1 MTSPD
6 QERSSVVRVAFYY
19 HQDRPLPPDHEGSN
33 PYGALLTEAL
43 ERQGVRVEYTRDYSP
58 EYLRRNS
65 GRIQVLHFHWP
76 HHDYFH
82 PERYIMEERM
92 RGMVASLELARELG
106 YKIVWTAHNIYPHN
120 RLHRSID
127 HEFRL
132 EICRLADAIIAH
144 CPVNAQGLKE
154 CFGRSRRVFIIPH
167 GHFIDVYRTDFS
179 RRRARRELEVPQDVF
194 AYGFIGGI
202 LPYKGIEELIC
213 AFERLSTQHS
223 WLLLAGGGPGD
234 YPERIRRRI
243 AGRPRIA
250 SRIVDG
256 DMQATNRDLLLFL
269 EASDVAVLPFRATMT
284 SGSVILALSRARP
297 VIVPALGCLP
307 TVVSPHAGLLYDP
320 GQKESLL
327 TAMEEIRGWGRQA
340 TSAAALE
347 SVRRFDWDRIAE
359 LTLEAYRA

>member
-1 MTSPD
+1 M
-6 QERSSVVRVAFYY
+6 RVAFYY
-19 HQDRPLPPDHEGSN
+19 HQDRPRPPDHEGSN

-43 ERQGVRVEYTRDYSP
+43 ERRGVEVEYTRDYSP
-58 EYLRRNS
+58 EYLRRS
-65 GRIQVLHFHWP
+65 RGRIQVLHFHWP

-82 PERYIMEERM
+82 PDARIMVEQM
-92 RGMVASLELARELG
+92 RELAASWELARELG

-132 EICRLADAIIAH
+132 VICRLADAVIAH
-144 CPVNAQGLKE
+144 CPINAQGLKE
-154 CFGRSRRVFIIPH
+154 RFGRTRRVFIIPH
-167 GHFIDVYRTDFS
+167 GHFIDVYRTDFT
-179 RRRARRELEVPQDVF
+179 RGDARRELGIPQDAF

-202 LPYKGIEELIC
+202 LPYKGIEELIT
-213 AFERLSTQHS
+213 AFERLSTEDA

-234 YPERIRRRI
+234 FPERVRRRV
-243 AGRPRIA
+243 AKRPRIV

-297 VIVPALGCLP
+297 VIAPALGCLP
-307 TVVSPHAGLLYDP
+307 TVVSHGAGLLYDP
-320 GQKESLL
+320 GKKQPLL
-327 TAMEEIRGWGRQA
+327 RAMEVIRGRDRETA
-340 TSAAALE
+340 SAAALE

>member
-1 MTSPD
+1 M
-6 QERSSVVRVAFYY
+6 RVAFYY
-19 HQDRPLPPDHEGSN
+19 LQDRPLPPDHEGSN

-43 ERQGVRVEYTRDYSP
+43 ERQGIKVEYTRDYSP
-58 EYLRRNS
+58 EYLRRNR

-82 PERYIMEERM
+82 PDARIMQERM
-92 RGMVASLELARELG
+92 REMVASLELARDLG
-106 YKIVWTAHNIYPHN
+106 YKIVWTGHNIYPHN

-154 CFGRSRRVFIIPH
+154 RFGRTRRVFIIPH
-167 GHFIDVYRTDFS
+167 GHFIDVYWTDFT
-179 RRRARRELEVPQDVF
+179 RADARLELGIPQDAF

-202 LPYKGIEELIC
+202 LPYKGIDELIS
-213 AFERLSTQHS
+213 AFQRLSTDDS
-223 WLLLAGGGPGD
+223 WLLLAGGGPGN

-243 AGRPRIA
+243 AGRPRIV

-297 VIVPALGCLP
+297 VIAPALGCLP
-307 TVVSPHAGLLYDP
+307 TVVSPGAGLLYDP
-320 GQKESLL
+320 EREQSLL
-327 TAMEEIRGWGRQA
+327 KAMEEIRGWDREA
-340 TSAAALE
+340 ASAAALE

>member
-1 MTSPD
+1 M
-6 QERSSVVRVAFYY
+6 RVAFYY

-43 ERQGVRVEYTRDYSP
+43 ERLGVKVEYTRNYSP
-58 EYLRRNS
+58 EYLRRNR

-82 PERYIMEERM
+82 PKRRVMEERM
-92 RGMVASLELARELG
+92 REMAASLELARELG
-106 YKIVWTAHNIYPHN
+106 YKIVWTGHNIYPHN

-154 CFGRSRRVFIIPH
+154 RFGRTRRVFIIPH
-167 GHFIDVYRTDFS
+167 GHFIDVYPTDFT
-179 RRRARRELEVPQDVF
+179 REDARRELEVPQDAF

-202 LPYKGIEELIC
+202 LPYKGIEELIS
-213 AFERLSTQHS
+213 AFERLSKDDS

-234 YPERIRRRI
+234 FPERIRRRVT
-243 AGRPRIA
+243 GRPRIV
-250 SRIVDG
+250 SKIVDG

-297 VIVPALGCLP
+297 VIAPALGCLP
-307 TVVSPHAGLLYDP
+307 AVVSPGAGLLYDP
-320 GQKESLL
+320 GQEEPLL
-327 TAMEEIRGWGRQA
+327 RAMEEVRGWDHEAASR
-340 TSAAALE
+340 AALE

>member
-1 MTSPD
+1 M
-6 QERSSVVRVAFYY
+6 RVAFYY

-33 PYGALLTEAL
+33 PYGALLAEAL
-43 ERQGVRVEYTRDYSP
+43 ERHGAQVEYTREYSR

-82 PERYIMEERM
+82 PDARIMQERM
-92 RGMVASLELARELG
+92 REMAASLELARELG

-132 EICRLADAIIAH
+132 EICRLADAVIAH
-144 CPVNAQGLKE
+144 CPVNARGLE
-154 CFGRSRRVFIIPH
+154 ERFGRSRRVFIIPH

-179 RRRARRELEVPQDVF
+179 RSQARRELEIPQDIF

-202 LPYKGIEELIC
+202 LPYKGIGELIS
-213 AFERLSTQHS
+213 AFERLSTKDS
-223 WLLLAGGGPGD
+223 WLLLAGGGPGG

-243 AGRPRIA
+243 AGRPRIV
-250 SRIVDG
+250 SKIVDG
-256 DMQATNRDLLLFL
+256 DMQATNRELLLFL
-269 EASDVAVLPFRATMT
+269 EACDVAVLPFRATMT

-297 VIVPALGCLP
+297 VIVPAFGCLP
-307 TVVSPHAGLLYDP
+307 AVVSPGAGLLYDP
-320 GQKESLL
+320 GQEDPLL
-327 TAMEEIRGWGRQA
+327 RAMEEIRSWDREA
-340 TSAAALE
+340 ASAAALE
-347 SVRRFDWDRIAE
+347 CVRRFDWDRIAE